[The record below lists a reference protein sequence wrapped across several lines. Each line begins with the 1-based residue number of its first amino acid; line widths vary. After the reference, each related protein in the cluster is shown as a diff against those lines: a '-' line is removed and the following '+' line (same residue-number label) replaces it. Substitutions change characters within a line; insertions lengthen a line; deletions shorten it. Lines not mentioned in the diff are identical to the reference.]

1 MDNSNNNNLL
11 NDDNNNHVDN
21 ESIPDE
27 QMHLFVYGNILIK
40 DPESG
45 DVLVNK
51 SF

>member
-1 MDNSNNNNLL
+1 MVEDNKHEHIEQNVEKI
-11 NDDNNNHVDN
+11 DDDTL
-21 ESIPDE
+21 PDE

-45 DVLVNK
+45 DILVNK

>member
-1 MDNSNNNNLL
+1 MVEDNK
-11 NDDNNNHVDN
+11 DNNVEQNVNKVEDDVL
-21 ESIPDE
+21 PDE

-45 DVLVNK
+45 DILVNK

>member
-1 MDNSNNNNLL
+1 MVNDNKH
-11 NDDNNNHVDN
+11 NDTEQNVEKIDDDTL
-21 ESIPDE
+21 PDE

-45 DVLVNK
+45 DILVNK

>member
-1 MDNSNNNNLL
+1 MVNDNK
-11 NDDNNNHVDN
+11 DNITEQNVDN
-21 ESIPDE
+21 IDDGTIPDE

-45 DVLVNK
+45 DILVNK

>member
-1 MDNSNNNNLL
+1 MVEDKQDKNEEQNVDKI
-11 NDDNNNHVDN
+11 DDDT
-21 ESIPDE
+21 IPDE

-45 DVLVNK
+45 DILVNK

>member
-1 MDNSNNNNLL
+1 MVNKDNDNKIE
-11 NDDNNNHVDN
+11 DTVDEVDNNTL
-21 ESIPDE
+21 PDE

-40 DPESG
+40 DPDTG

>member
-1 MDNSNNNNLL
+1 MDNSNNDKLP
-11 NDDNNNHVDN
+11 DEDNNSVVS

-40 DPESG
+40 DPDSG
-45 DVLVNK
+45 DILVNK

>member
-1 MDNSNNNNLL
+1 MVEDNKNTEHDVDKID
-11 NDDNNNHVDN
+11 NDAL
-21 ESIPDE
+21 PDE

-45 DVLVNK
+45 DILVNK